1 VIGWRTCAAVARVEI
16 LRTMRSRI
24 SFTLLFMVP
33 AFQIVLFGTAIRPA
47 DLKVAIVVAGPPS
60 AAPLAQMLHDIDGIA
75 ADDVLRAPGRAAAAV
90 TDHRV
95 KIGVELPAGGAGD
108 SIRVIVDA
116 TDPAATTLAENRL
129 RAAYW
134 QKVAGASPDAASA
147 PPLRVERL
155 YNPAARAD
163 WGFLPALV
171 GVIMMISAIMFGTL
185 GLAREREQGTWE
197 TLLVLP
203 VGRIAV
209 TLGKIAPYTLL
220 GTCQG
225 LVTLALAA
233 GLFGLPVRGS
243 LVALVALMPIFVAAH
258 LALGMAIAARS
269 QTQIAAL
276 QGAIAFYLPCMLLSG
291 FLFPLEAL
299 PYWAQR
305 VSEALPLT
313 HFIRAARLATLQGGD
328 AAMVA
333 SQAIPIAIV
342 MVGAMLLA
350 AVSYRDSRR

>member
-1 VIGWRTCAAVARVEI
+1 MIGWRACAAVARVEI

-24 SFTLLFMVP
+24 GFTLLFLVP

-47 DLKVAIVVAGPPS
+47 DLDVAVAVAGPPS
-60 AAPLAQMLHDIDGIA
+60 AAPLAQMLHGIDGIA
-75 ADDVLRAPGRAAAAV
+75 VDGALRSSGRAAASV
-90 TDHRV
+90 VDHRV
-95 KIGVELPAGGAGD
+95 KIGVELPGGGAGG
-108 SIRVIVDA
+108 SIRIVVDA
-116 TDPAATTLAENRL
+116 ADPAATTLAESRL

-134 QKVAGASPDAASA
+134 QKVAGASAGAVPS
-147 PPLRVERL
+147 LRVERL

-203 VGRIAV
+203 IGRIAV

-225 LVTLALAA
+225 LVTLGLAA
-233 GLFGLPVRGS
+233 GLFGLPFRGS
-243 LVALVALMPIFVAAH
+243 LAALIALMPVFVAAH

-299 PYWAQR
+299 PLWAQR

-328 AAMVA
+328 AIMVA
-333 SQAIPIAIV
+333 SQGIPIAIV
-342 MVGAMLLA
+342 MVSAMLLA